1 MEAIEL
7 HDALL
12 KKIEID
18 VISSTTV
25 IYIEYYRDG
34 INNKRIPATITLSG
48 VSSITG
54 LLNLHSINKNSW
66 AGNINYFVPLSG
78 DSPFYLYL
86 VEGCIAICA
95 ESVDFVQEK

>member
-18 VISSTTV
+18 IMSSTVV
-25 IYIEYYRDG
+25 IYIEYYHYA
-34 INNKRIPATITLSG
+34 INNSRIPARITLSG

-66 AGNINYFVPLSG
+66 AGNINYFAQASS

-95 ESVDFVQEK
+95 ESVDLVQEK